1 MEVWDRKKIEKF
13 FKYLDVARSYA
24 MLSED
29 KAHRISA
36 IAFDDKYNII
46 GTGYNGLPRG
56 VKHLPERLEKPLKV
70 EFTAHAEEN
79 LVSQAAYRGQSLKD
93 STVMVTS
100 RFPCAPCARKLIQS
114 GVKLILAPY
123 PVDGNYLESNR
134 IARTMFEE
142 AKVQVHMDDRLSS
155 VLLDLDVE
163 DIEDIVGPEIYEDT
177 CSPANNISRRKN
189 YVSPN
194 S

>member
-1 MEVWDRKKIEKF
+1 MEAYRREKVEKF

-56 VKHLPERLEKPLKV
+56 VKHLPERLDKPLKGD
-70 EFTAHAEEN
+70 FTAHAEEN

-114 GVKLILAPY
+114 GVKRVLAPY

-142 AKVQVHMDDRLSS
+142 ANVAIHMDDRLSS
-155 VLLDLDVE
+155 VYLELDVGE
-163 DIEDIVGPEIYEDT
+163 PEDIVGPQIYEDT
-177 CSPANNISRRKN
+177 QSPVTNISRSKD
-189 YVSPN
+189 YV
-194 S
+194 